1 MQNTPTTPDVE
12 AQIGAYKRYLRDI
25 EGAYLFGISRTTF
38 RKLVRQGLF
47 PRPIKLGHCARW
59 ERDGNGTWEGSDVLD
74 AALRESVPN
83 IRLLSEL
90 YLQAEQVEQAE
101 SNVDEIIF

>member
-1 MQNTPTTPDVE
+1 MSKMTTQD
-12 AQIGAYKRYLRDI
+12 
-25 EGAYLFGISRTTF
+25 
-38 RKLVRQGLF
+38 
-47 PRPIKLGHCARW
+47 LGKYIVKEKVLIDLGVVAKYFAEIMELELSG
-59 ERDGNGTWEGSDVLD
+59 ERDGNGTWMGSDVLD

-90 YLQAEQVEQAE
+90 YLQAEEAEQVEQAE